1 MTITRARKMPKTA
14 PRAENVEITPEQFIA
29 AADTPSAPLPASLP
43 MAAIASR
50 EERALAVVKS
60 YLPWAAGAGIL
71 PLPAID
77 VALIMGVQLRML
89 AKLAEVYSVPF
100 KEQAAKSIVA
110 ALMAMLVQNILTGGL
125 VSALKFVPVV
135 GTLLA
140 IAVLPAVAAAGTFS
154 IGKVFITHFEA
165 GGTFLDFDPQK
176 MRNHFR
182 VEFEKARTGSI
193 DRSGT

>member
-1 MTITRARKMPKTA
+1 MTITRARKMPTTA
-14 PRAENVEITPEQFIA
+14 PRAENVEITPDQFIA
-29 AADTPSAPLPASLP
+29 EADTPPAPLPASLP
-43 MAAIASR
+43 MTAIASR

-71 PLPAID
+71 PLPGID

-89 AKLAEVYSVPF
+89 AKLAEEYGVPF

-125 VSALKFVPVV
+125 ASALKFVPVV
-135 GTLLA
+135 GTLLG
-140 IAVLPAVAAAGTFS
+140 IAVLPAIAAAGTFA

-176 MRNHFR
+176 VQNHFR
-182 VEFEKARTGSI
+182 VEFEKARTGAI
-193 DRSGT
+193 DRSGA

>member
-1 MTITRARKMPKTA
+1 MTITRARKMPTTT
-14 PRAENVEITPEQFIA
+14 PRPENVEITPEQFIA
-29 AADTPSAPLPASLP
+29 GADTPSAPLPASLP

-60 YLPWAAGAGIL
+60 YLPWAAVAGIL
-71 PLPAID
+71 PLPGID

-89 AKLAEVYSVPF
+89 AKLAEEYGVPF

-125 VSALKFVPVV
+125 ASALKFVPVV
-135 GTLLA
+135 GTLLG
-140 IAVLPAVAAAGTFS
+140 IAVLPAIAAAGTFA

-176 MRNHFR
+176 VQNHFR
-182 VEFEKARTGSI
+182 VEFEKARTGAI
-193 DRSGT
+193 DRSGA

>member
-1 MTITRARKMPKTA
+1 MTITRARKMPTTA
-14 PRAENVEITPEQFIA
+14 PRAENVEITPDQFIA
-29 AADTPSAPLPASLP
+29 EADTPPAPLPASLP

-71 PLPAID
+71 PLPGID

-89 AKLAEVYSVPF
+89 AKLAEEYGVPF

-125 VSALKFVPVV
+125 ASALKFVPVV
-135 GTLLA
+135 GTLLG
-140 IAVLPAVAAAGTFS
+140 IAVLPAIAAAGTFA

-176 MRNHFR
+176 VQNHFR
-182 VEFEKARTGSI
+182 VEFEKARTGAI
-193 DRSGT
+193 DRSGA

>member
-1 MTITRARKMPKTA
+1 MTITRARKMPTTA

-29 AADTPSAPLPASLP
+29 GADTPSAPLPASLP

-60 YLPWAAGAGIL
+60 YLPWAAVAGIL
-71 PLPAID
+71 PLPGID

-89 AKLAEVYSVPF
+89 AKLAEEYGVPF

-125 VSALKFVPVV
+125 ASALKFVPVV
-135 GTLLA
+135 GTLLG
-140 IAVLPAVAAAGTFS
+140 IAVLPAIAAAGTFA

-176 MRNHFR
+176 VQNHFR
-182 VEFEKARTGSI
+182 VEFEKARTGAI
-193 DRSGT
+193 DRSGA

>member
-1 MTITRARKMPKTA
+1 MTITRARKMPTTA

-29 AADTPSAPLPASLP
+29 GANTPSAPLPASLP

-60 YLPWAAGAGIL
+60 YLPWAAVAGIL
-71 PLPAID
+71 PLPGID

-89 AKLAEVYSVPF
+89 AKLAEEYGVPF

-125 VSALKFVPVV
+125 ASALKFVPVV
-135 GTLLA
+135 GTLLG
-140 IAVLPAVAAAGTFS
+140 IAVLPAIAAAGTFA

-176 MRNHFR
+176 VQNHFR
-182 VEFEKARTGSI
+182 VEFEKARTGAI
-193 DRSGT
+193 DRSGA